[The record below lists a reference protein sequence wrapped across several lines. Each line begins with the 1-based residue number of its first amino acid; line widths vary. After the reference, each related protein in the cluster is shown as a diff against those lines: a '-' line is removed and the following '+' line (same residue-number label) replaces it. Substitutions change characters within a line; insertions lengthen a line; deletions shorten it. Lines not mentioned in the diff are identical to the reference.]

1 MNLVKLAGLILVVL
15 ALSACDRF
23 QKNIEVDLPDYE
35 SELVVESYLKQGKP
49 ITVLLTKSS
58 TYFGEVGLPQI
69 PDAEVTI
76 NGYGHSSFSTK
87 LYYRSN
93 VPFIPG
99 EYYNYQ
105 SDMNLPYYGENSYYL
120 LTIRDNKTGQ
130 VITGKTE
137 FLLTP
142 YIESIEARFRES
154 DNKAFLLVKFQ
165 DVEPD
170 KRNYYR
176 LLVQK
181 KLDDGKRK
189 LVNDIKFE
197 GNVKTN
203 NQIAIGTNY
212 ELQEGDEAQVRLFHL
227 SKEYYDFL
235 RTMDNAKQSNQNPF
249 TQPTPVKSTVDGGL
263 GVFTFLAF
271 DERMFV
277 VVKDE

>member
-1 MNLVKLAGLILVVL
+1 MNSVKLTGLILVVL
-15 ALSACDRF
+15 VLSACDSF

-35 SELVVESYLKQGKP
+35 SELVVESYLRRGKP

-58 TYFGEVGLPQI
+58 AYFGEVGLPQI

-76 NGYGHSSFSTK
+76 NGYGHSSFSTE

-105 SDMNLPYYGENSYYL
+105 SDINLPFYGENSYYL

-130 VITGKTE
+130 VITGRTD
-137 FLLTP
+137 FLLSP
-142 YIESIEARFRES
+142 RIESIEARFRES

-181 KLDDGKRK
+181 KLEDGKRK

-203 NQIAIGTNY
+203 NQISIGTNY
-212 ELQEGDEAQVRLFHL
+212 ELEEGDEAQVRLYHL

-249 TQPTPVKSTVDGGL
+249 AQPTPVKSTVDGGL
-263 GVFTFLAF
+263 GVFTFLAV
-271 DERMFV
+271 DDRVLV